1 MTIKKITRANKIQ
14 KINHDDYSVDFIA
27 DFEGGQVT
35 FLSWENYSFSI
46 FSIEILTSD
55 GRIRYDHE
63 GNLAYLNPIKNNKFL
78 ENYLELN
85 QKKIIFKNN
94 MNQCQLNLLNEI
106 SNFLENKSYNLSSG
120 ETDSKVLNSL
130 SKIIVD

>member
-1 MTIKKITRANKIQ
+1 M
-14 KINHDDYSVDFIA
+14 
-27 DFEGGQVT
+27 T

-63 GNLAYLNPIKNNKFL
+63 GNLAYLNPIKNNKFV

-85 QKKIIFKNN
+85 QKKIIKNN

-120 ETDSKVLNSL
+120 EADSKVLKSL
-130 SKIIVD
+130 SKIIVN